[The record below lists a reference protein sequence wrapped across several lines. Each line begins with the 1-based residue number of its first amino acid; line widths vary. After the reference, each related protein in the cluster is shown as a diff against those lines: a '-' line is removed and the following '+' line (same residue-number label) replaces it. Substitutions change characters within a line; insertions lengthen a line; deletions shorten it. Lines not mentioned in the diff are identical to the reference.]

1 MRIPKWLTSMKSLL
15 ARILSVVK
23 WVLMLVAAAAILAI
37 VLGFPE
43 SLIQPPGVSFAKGW
57 LLDIFFHIGQF
68 GLLALL
74 LVSGQIVLMRMR
86 PRQFLSAFNMDLNS
100 SPLPKRL
107 TVWLTYLACCTLLV
121 LALPP
126 ILGFYAY
133 YSLLY
138 FSPPGVAYLD
148 VSKFLTCRA
157 IFDPLAKVLSYFG
170 EKRECG
176 LGYDAALDQKLTY
189 LGAGLGW
196 FAGSLLVSGALVMFY
211 KVVLRPAFGRF

>member
-1 MRIPKWLTSMKSLL
+1 MKSLR
-15 ARILSVVK
+15 ARLIAISQ
-23 WVLMLVAAAAILAI
+23 WVLMPVIALALLAF

-43 SLIQPPGVSFAKGW
+43 SLIQPPGVSLAKGW
-57 LLDIFFHIGQF
+57 FLDTFFHIAQF

-86 PRQFLSAFNMDLNS
+86 PKQFLAEMNLDLYS
-100 SPLPKRL
+100 SPLLKRL
-107 TVWLTYLACCTLLV
+107 GIWVTYLVCGTFLV

-170 EKRECG
+170 EKLECG
-176 LGYDAALDQKLTY
+176 LGYDTALDQKLTY
-189 LGAGLGW
+189 LGSGLGW
-196 FAGSLLVSGALVMFY
+196 FAGFLLLTGALVMFY
-211 KVVLRPAFGRF
+211 KVVFRPAFGRL